1 LCRTALVT
9 NRSSQS
15 VLFATSEVSL
25 TNLPKRDLPALS
37 CGVIGILIF
46 MVTEA
51 MFFAALIS
59 AYLVIRSGIEEWP
72 PWGQPRLPIETTAF
86 NTLVLLL
93 SGLTMGFSRNLL
105 QKQKFQEGRRLLG
118 ISILL
123 GTFFMVAQGYEWVQL
138 VNFGMTVSSSVYGGL
153 FYLIIGAHGFHVVGV
168 LAVLIHAWNRLGAS
182 NNSINVEGLIPLQL
196 LWYFVVCVWPVL
208 YVLVYLT

>member
-1 LCRTALVT
+1 MT
-9 NRSSQS
+9 NPSSQS

-25 TNLPKRDLPALS
+25 TNQPKRAKPPVS
-37 CGVIGILIF
+37 SGVIGILIF

-182 NNSINVEGLIPLQL
+182 NNSLNVEGLLPLQL

>member
-1 LCRTALVT
+1 M
-9 NRSSQS
+9 
-15 VLFATSEVSL
+15 
-25 TNLPKRDLPALS
+25 
-37 CGVIGILIF
+37 LIF

-118 ISILL
+118 VSILL

-168 LAVLIHAWNRLGAS
+168 LAALIHAWNRLGAS
-182 NNSINVEGLIPLQL
+182 NNSITVEGLLPLQL

>member
-1 LCRTALVT
+1 MTT
-9 NRSSQS
+9 PSSQS

-25 TNLPKRDLPALS
+25 TNQPKRAKPPVS
-37 CGVIGILIF
+37 SGVIGMLIF

-182 NNSINVEGLIPLQL
+182 NNSINVEGLLPLQL

>member
-1 LCRTALVT
+1 MT
-9 NRSSQS
+9 NPSSQS
-15 VLFATSEVSL
+15 ILFATSEVSL
-25 TNLPKRDLPALS
+25 DNRPKRDRTPVS
-37 CGVIGILIF
+37 SGVIGMLIF

-59 AYLVIRSGIEEWP
+59 AYLVIRAGLEEWP
-72 PWGQPRLPIETTAF
+72 PWGQPRLPVATPAL
-86 NTLVLLL
+86 NTLVLLI

-118 ISILL
+118 LSLLL
-123 GTFFMVAQGYEWVQL
+123 GTFFLVVQGYEWMQL
-138 VNFGMTVSSSVYGGL
+138 LKFGMTVSSSVYGGL

-182 NNSINVEGLIPLQL
+182 NNSITADGLLPLQL

>member
-1 LCRTALVT
+1 MT
-9 NRSSQS
+9 NPSSQS
-15 VLFATSEVSL
+15 VLFSTSEVSL
-25 TNLPKRDLPALS
+25 TKQPKRAKPPVS
-37 CGVIGILIF
+37 SGVIGMLIF

-182 NNSINVEGLIPLQL
+182 NNSINVEGLLPLQL

>member
-1 LCRTALVT
+1 MT
-9 NRSSQS
+9 NPSSQS
-15 VLFATSEVSL
+15 VLFTTSEVSL
-25 TNLPKRDLPALS
+25 TNRPRRAKPPVAS
-37 CGVIGILIF
+37 GVIGMLIF

-59 AYLVIRSGIEEWP
+59 AYLVIRSGIQEWP
-72 PWGQPRLPIETTAF
+72 PWGQTRLPVETTAF

-93 SGLTMGFSRNLL
+93 SGLTMVFSRKLL
-105 QKQKFQEGRRLLG
+105 KKQKSKEGRKLLG
-118 ISILL
+118 LSILL

-138 VNFGMTVSSSVYGGL
+138 LNFGMTVSSSVYGGL

-182 NNSINVEGLIPLQL
+182 NNPITAEGLLPLQL

>member
-1 LCRTALVT
+1 
-9 NRSSQS
+9 
-15 VLFATSEVSL
+15 
-25 TNLPKRDLPALS
+25 
-37 CGVIGILIF
+37 
-46 MVTEA
+46 
-51 MFFAALIS
+51 
-59 AYLVIRSGIEEWP
+59 
-72 PWGQPRLPIETTAF
+72 
-86 NTLVLLL
+86 L

-118 ISILL
+118 ISLLL
-123 GTFFMVAQGYEWVQL
+123 GTFFLVAQGYEWVQL
-138 VNFGMTVSSSVYGGL
+138 LNFGMTVSSSVYGGL

-182 NNSINVEGLIPLQL
+182 NNPITAEGLLPLQL